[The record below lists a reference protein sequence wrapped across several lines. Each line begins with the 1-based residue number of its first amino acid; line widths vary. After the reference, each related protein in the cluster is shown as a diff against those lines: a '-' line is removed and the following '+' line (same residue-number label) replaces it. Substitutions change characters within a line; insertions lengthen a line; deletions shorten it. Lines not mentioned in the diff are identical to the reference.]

1 MQIIINGEPTN
12 VSEQLTALQLLQNLG
27 IAERKLALEVN
38 ETIIPRSNL
47 SQYIIQAGD
56 AVEII
61 HAIGGG

>member
-27 IAERKLALEVN
+27 ITEKKLALEVN
-38 ETIIPRSNL
+38 ETIVPRSSL

-56 AVEII
+56 TVEII